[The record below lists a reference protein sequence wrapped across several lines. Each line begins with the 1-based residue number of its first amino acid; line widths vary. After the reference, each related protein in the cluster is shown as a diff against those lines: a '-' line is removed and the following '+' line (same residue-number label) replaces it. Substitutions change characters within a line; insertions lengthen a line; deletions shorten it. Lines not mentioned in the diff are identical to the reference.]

1 MKVEMKNYV
10 EYIIQKQWK
19 PIVSVVRKILQAKI
33 PVLERIKQNGLMLYQ
48 TALFVARKNQLS
60 LKIKNYAILIK
71 FQMIILRWIKS
82 FPNFYWLET
91 NLSELHSKQPG
102 FTYSTWRPFPE
113 DREEFKNLGKQ
124 VIWNIY
130 IEMN

>member
-91 NLSELHSKQPG
+91 NLCQNCIQNSQDLLIVLGDHFLKIVKNSK
-102 FTYSTWRPFPE
+102 
-113 DREEFKNLGKQ
+113 
-124 VIWNIY
+124 I
-130 IEMN
+130 